1 MMIAGGNDAK
11 FVLYPIHADPLR
23 PEMRLTNWAVM
34 ARIADG
40 TQPLPRKEDWNRPG
54 EVDEVLP
61 FVRDRFRLGFIDPAR
76 LIAATETVYE
86 FPCCDRDPLTRWSF
100 GRVTLLGDAAHP
112 MYPVG
117 SNGASQAILDAR
129 ALARH
134 LASGDPVPEAL
145 AAYDSERRLPTAAI
159 VLSNRKGGPE
169 RVIDLVEA
177 RAPDG
182 FNDIAAIASHVERE
196 AMVRGYASMA
206 GYAREQVNET
216 KETLAGPTTSV
227 PTTSVDD
234 TPASSLR
241 RQRTKSRSRRGSR
254 ARS

>member
-1 MMIAGGNDAK
+1 MIAGGNDAK
-11 FVLYPIHADPLR
+11 FVLYPIHADPAR
-23 PEMRLTNWAVM
+23 PEVRLTNWAVM

-40 TQPLPRKEDWNRPG
+40 TQPPPRKEDWNRPG

-100 GRVTLLGDAAHP
+100 GHVTLLGDAAHP

-134 LASGDPVPEAL
+134 LASGVPLAEAL
-145 AAYDSERRLPTAAI
+145 AAYDAERRLPTAAI
-159 VLSNRKGGPE
+159 VLANRKGGPE

-182 FNDIAAIASHVERE
+182 FKDIEAIASHAERE

-206 GYAREQVNET
+206 GYAQEQVNQT
-216 KETLAGPTTSV
+216 KEGSPWPTRSAPTPSGEDAV
-227 PTTSVDD
+227 PSPSTRKR
-234 TPASSLR
+234 A
-241 RQRTKSRSRRGSR
+241 GSR
-254 ARS
+254 TRDSMPPDRN